1 MAFAITLAEGLE
13 KEKAGA
19 VKAVLENGGTIL
31 GYGFDEL
38 FYCMDAAELR
48 DDDDES
54 ELLRLKPW
62 ARNMGFTALIAD
74 CASRRAKYM
83 QALALDLPCVH
94 FRWVADCVKEK
105 KVLPWGKY
113 LLPAGGSAF
122 LSGAVRSRNLIPY
135 DPLSVDARLE
145 NVLARRERL
154 LEGKSVLLVTGR
166 RNLEKRK
173 PYEFI
178 TLALG
183 AKIIT
188 RVRDLSEA
196 RKQVGKE
203 EFDWIYVD
211 GDTKE
216 AEFAVLSEAR
226 RIDEVEKRN
235 KRKRSGDEIEVSKGH
250 EDDGERNAT
259 KRPKFVSD
267 EFVLQSLILGAL
279 IE

>member
-1 MAFAITLAEGLE
+1 
-13 KEKAGA
+13 
-19 VKAVLENGGTIL
+19 
-31 GYGFDEL
+31 
-38 FYCMDAAELR
+38 
-48 DDDDES
+48 
-54 ELLRLKPW
+54 
-62 ARNMGFTALIAD
+62 
-74 CASRRAKYM
+74 
-83 QALALDLPCVH
+83 
-94 FRWVADCVKEK
+94 
-105 KVLPWGKY
+105 
-113 LLPAGGSAF
+113 
-122 LSGAVRSRNLIPY
+122 
-135 DPLSVDARLE
+135 LE

-211 GDTKE
+211 GDAKE

-250 EDDGERNAT
+250 KDDGEGNAK